1 MYKFIIPHIKRKEI
15 MFMVVMKCRPKSFEI
30 LQTCC
35 KIHAFFFKTCQS
47 ILDYKKCLN
56 NFRIFS
62 CMQEKRNFY
71 FIFIF

>member
-1 MYKFIIPHIKRKEI
+1 MYKFIVLHIKRKEI

-47 ILDYKKCLN
+47 ILD
-56 NFRIFS
+56 
-62 CMQEKRNFY
+62 
-71 FIFIF
+71 